1 MDLGG
6 SQAGKERYQGE
17 SQLPAGVS
25 VLDGLRVGE
34 STGWPREPWRYQQF
48 KWAKKGTLEDWTK
61 QMVEFQQE
69 PGNWDLT
76 FGIATS
82 GVLSLGMKL
91 EPEHAHSA
99 LWVEFK
105 ELLK

>member
-1 MDLGG
+1 MA
-6 SQAGKERYQGE
+6 Q
-17 SQLPAGVS
+17 
-25 VLDGLRVGE
+25 
-34 STGWPREPWRYQQF
+34 
-48 KWAKKGTLEDWTK
+48 GTLGLSTVQMGQETVEKWTT

-69 PGNWDLT
+69 PGNWKLT

-82 GVLSLGMKL
+82 GVLSPGMKL
-91 EPEHAHSA
+91 EPEHAHSV